1 MIIGIPKEIKNNE
14 YRVASIP
21 DDVKKI
27 IESGNK
33 VLIEKGAGLK
43 SGYSDEEY
51 SKAGAELIDKEALFE
66 KSNLIYKVKEILPE
80 EYKYMREDLIIFTYL
95 HSNSDIKMTKTLL
108 KEKVIAI
115 SYEDIEDE
123 LGNFPLLEPM
133 SQIAGKG
140 GFLAALDLCKSI
152 NGGQGLLLS
161 KITGIKKP
169 VVTIIGAG
177 NSGIGA
183 TEMAASLGNDVRVLD
198 IDKNKLEKVKNIFPG
213 NVTTLY
219 SNEKNIRNCIKESDI
234 LINCVLWNKNA
245 SGHLIYKEDLKK
257 MKKTAIIVDVS
268 CDEAGAIETS
278 RPTSHDD
285 PIYFEEGICHYAV
298 DNIPSAYSRTAT
310 EILSNSTKPYLLR
323 ITKYGL
329 EKVLKEDEYF
339 RKGLSFYKGKL
350 TLKETSIRHGLEY
363 VDALKAIKE
372 VDKE

>member
-14 YRVASIP
+14 FRVAATP
-21 DDVKKI
+21 NAVQEI
-27 IESGNK
+27 IENKNK
-33 VLIEKGAGLK
+33 VYVEKNAGLK
-43 SGYSDEEY
+43 SGYTDYEY
-51 SKAGAELIDKEALFE
+51 MKVGAEIVDREILFN
-66 KSNLIYKVKEILPE
+66 KSQLIYKVKEILPD
-80 EYKYMREDLIIFTYL
+80 EYGYMRENLMIFTYL
-95 HSNSDIKMTKTLL
+95 HSNSDIKMTKILL
-108 KEKVIAI
+108 ENKVIAI
-115 SYEDIEDE
+115 SYEDIEDKN
-123 LGNFPLLEPM
+123 GNFPLLEPM
-133 SQIAGKG
+133 SEIAGKG

-161 KITGIKKP
+161 GISGIKKP

-183 TEMAASLGNDVRVLD
+183 AEVASSLGNDVRILD
-198 IDKNKLEKVKNIFPG
+198 IDKNKLNKAKNILPK
-213 NVTTLY
+213 NISTLY
-219 SNEKNIRNCIKESDI
+219 SNKKNLKTCIKESDV

-245 SGHLIYKEDLKK
+245 NGHLIFREDLKN
-257 MKKTAIIVDVS
+257 MKETAIIVDVS

-310 EILSNSTKPYLLR
+310 EILSNSTLPYLLK

-329 EKVLKEDEYF
+329 KNTLLEDSYF

-350 TLKETSIRHGLEY
+350 TLKETAVKHNLEY
-363 VDALKAIKE
+363 METFKALKE
-372 VDKE
+372 VE

>member
-14 YRVASIP
+14 HRVASTP
-21 DDVKKI
+21 DDVKRI

-33 VLIEKGAGLK
+33 VLIEKSSGIK

-51 SKAGAELIDKEALFE
+51 SKVGAELIDKERLFE
-66 KSNLIYKVKEILPE
+66 KADLIYKVKEILPE
-80 EYKYMREDLIIFTYL
+80 EYKFMRENLIIFTYL
-95 HSNSDIKMTKTLL
+95 HSNSDIKMTKALL
-108 KEKVIAI
+108 DKKVVAV

-123 LGNFPLLEPM
+123 RGNFPLLEPM
-133 SQIAGKG
+133 SEIAGKG

-161 KITGIKKP
+161 EITGIKKP

-183 TEMAASLGNDVRVLD
+183 AEMASSLGNDVRILD
-198 IDKNKLEKVKNIFPG
+198 IDKNKLEKIKNTFPK

-219 SNEKNIRNCIKESDI
+219 SNKRNLKNCIRESDV

-245 SGHLIYKEDLKK
+245 SGHLVYKEDLKK

-310 EILSNSTKPYLLR
+310 EILSNATLPYILR

-329 EKVLKEDEYF
+329 EKTLEEDPYF
-339 RKGLSFYKGKL
+339 RKGLSFYKGRM
-350 TLKETSIRHGLEY
+350 TLKETAIRHDLMY
-363 VDALKAIKE
+363 VDPLKALKE
-372 VDKE
+372 VNK